1 MLIPTG
7 ESQENML
14 FTTSNIVE
22 FLVQLNSIEN
32 QIVENMGDN
41 VFNFY
46 SSLVNKVCLLVGC
59 SNL

>member
-1 MLIPTG
+1 MFIPTG
-7 ESQENML
+7 ESQENTL

-22 FLVQLNSIEN
+22 FLIQLNSIEN

-46 SSLVNKVCLLVGC
+46 SSLVNKVCLLVG
-59 SNL
+59 